1 VTAPEVELRRTWR
14 RVAAE
19 HSTAPLDEAFERLMA
34 RHREPH
40 RRYHTATHVMW
51 VVRHVDRL
59 LAELDPD
66 GRCDAGAIR
75 AAALFH
81 DAVYDPHS
89 ATNEHDSAVWAS
101 EVLAA
106 AGWPPARVA
115 RVAELI
121 EATAHLG
128 PPSPPAGSGA
138 GTELGGSAGAEN
150 EVEALETAVLLD
162 ADLAILGADPNDY
175 RAYVAGVRAEYA
187 HVDEPGWRTGRA
199 AVLHSLLEHD
209 PLFRTAP
216 MRTER
221 ERRARANLS
230 AELAGLRHA

>member
-1 VTAPEVELRRTWR
+1 MTAPEVELRRTWR
-14 RVAAE
+14 RVVAE
-19 HSTAPLDEAFERLMA
+19 HSTAPFDEVFERLMA

-59 LAELDPD
+59 LAEVDPD
-66 GRCDAGAIR
+66 GRCDAGAMR

-81 DAVYDPHS
+81 DAVYDPRS
-89 ATNEHDSAVWAS
+89 ATNEHDSAVWAA
-101 EVLAA
+101 EVLDA
-106 AGWPPARVA
+106 AGWPAARVR
-115 RVAELI
+115 RVVELI

-128 PPSPPAGSGA
+128 P
-138 GTELGGSAGAEN
+138 SAPGPGDVDAN
-150 EVEALETAVLLD
+150 VVSAEALETAVLLD

-187 HVDEPGWRTGRA
+187 HVDDTGWRTGRS

-209 PLFRTAP
+209 PLFRTTP
-216 MRTER
+216 MRAER
-221 ERRARANLS
+221 ERRARANLT
-230 AELAGLRHA
+230 AELAGLRTS

>member
-1 VTAPEVELRRTWR
+1 MTAPEVELRRTWR
-14 RVAAE
+14 RVVAE
-19 HSTAPLDEAFERLMA
+19 HSTAPFDEVFERLMA

-51 VVRHVDRL
+51 VARHVDRL
-59 LAELDPD
+59 LAEVDPD

-81 DAVYDPHS
+81 DAVYDPRS
-89 ATNEHDSAVWAS
+89 ATNEHDSAVWAA
-101 EVLAA
+101 EVLDA
-106 AGWPPARVA
+106 AGWPAARVH
-115 RVAELI
+115 RVVELI

-128 PPSPPAGSGA
+128 QPAPGPDDGR
-138 GTELGGSAGAEN
+138 GTGLTA
-150 EVEALETAVLLD
+150 EALETAVLLD

-187 HVDEPGWRTGRA
+187 HVDDAGWRTGRS
-199 AVLHSLLEHD
+199 AVLHSLLGHD

-216 MRTER
+216 MRAER
-221 ERRARANLS
+221 ERRARANLT
-230 AELAGLRHA
+230 AELAGLRTS

>member
-1 VTAPEVELRRTWR
+1 MTAPEVELRRTWR
-14 RVAAE
+14 RVVAE
-19 HSTAPLDEAFERLMA
+19 HSTAPFDEVFERLMA

-59 LAELDPD
+59 LAEVDPD

-89 ATNEHDSAVWAS
+89 ATNEHDSAVWAA
-101 EVLAA
+101 EVLDA
-106 AGWPPARVA
+106 AGWPAARVR
-115 RVAELI
+115 RVVELI

-128 PPSPPAGSGA
+128 QPAPGPGDVDA
-138 GTELGGSAGAEN
+138 NGVSA
-150 EVEALETAVLLD
+150 EALETAVLLD

-187 HVDEPGWRTGRA
+187 HVDDTGWRTGRS
-199 AVLHSLLEHD
+199 AVLHSLLAHD
-209 PLFRTAP
+209 PQFRTTP
-216 MRTER
+216 MRAER
-221 ERRARANLS
+221 ERRARANLT
-230 AELAGLRHA
+230 AELAGLRSS